1 MSICIQGICGNSMKD
16 YKNCFLKDDIEH
28 IIESGVIAWNLFENS
43 TVLITGATGLIGSL
57 LCRTMLAANDIRNL
71 NIHIYG
77 LIRNKDKAEMI
88 FGEVLHREDFSL
100 VAGDITEP
108 VLIDGELDYIFHCAS
123 VTASRIMVTKPVETL
138 MTAVDGTGN
147 MLKLAKDKKV
157 KAFLYVS
164 SMEVYGSFINPEHDV
179 TEEDL
184 GYINPLSVRSN
195 YPESKRLCEN
205 MCIAYFT
212 EYGVPIRIARLAQTF
227 GAGILPGEN
236 RVFAQFARSVIK
248 GEDIALHTKGLS
260 EGNYCYTSDTIKGL
274 LIIALKGTDGE
285 AYNVSNPDTHTT
297 IVDMA
302 QMVCRDIAGGTIKVI
317 FDIPESNNFGY
328 AADTKMKLDSSKL
341 QALGWKPEI
350 NLREAYVRLIGSIR
364 DMENF

>member
-1 MSICIQGICGNSMKD
+1 MTKRDSYLTADLERIIEDSSISWNDMKD
-16 YKNCFLKDDIEH
+16 SAF
-28 IIESGVIAWNLFENS
+28 F
-43 TVLITGATGLIGSL
+43 ITGATGLIGSL
-57 LCRTMLAANDIRNL
+57 LCRTLLAANDARRL
-71 NIHIYG
+71 NFHVYG
-77 LIRNKDKAEMI
+77 LVRSTEKAKMI
-88 FGEVLHREDFSL
+88 FGELLERENFSL
-100 VAGDITEP
+100 VVGDIAGS
-108 VLIDGELDYIFHCAS
+108 VSIDVEIDYIFHCAS
-123 VTASRIMVTKPVETL
+123 VTASGIMVTKPVETL

-157 KAFLYVS
+157 KAFVYVS
-164 SMEVYGSFINPEHDV
+164 SMEVYGSFINLGHEV

-195 YPESKRLCEN
+195 YPESKRLCKN

-212 EYGVPIRIARLAQTF
+212 EYGVPIRIARLVQTF

-248 GEDIALHTKGLS
+248 GEDIVLHTKGLS

-274 LIIALKGTDGE
+274 LIIALKGKDGE
-285 AYNVSNPDTHTT
+285 VYNVSNPDTHTT

-302 QMVCRDIAGGTIKVI
+302 QMVCRDIASGTIKVI
-317 FDIPESNNFGY
+317 FDIPESNTFGY
-328 AADTKMKLDSSKL
+328 AVDTKMKLDSSKL

>member
-1 MSICIQGICGNSMKD
+1 MDICFQGDCEHTMMEYKD
-16 YKNCFLKDDIEH
+16 RFLEADIKH
-28 IIESGVIAWNLFENS
+28 IIESDMIAWDLLQEANVF
-43 TVLITGATGLIGSL
+43 ITGATGLIGSL

-77 LIRNKDKAEMI
+77 LIRNMDKAEMI
-88 FGEVLHREDFSL
+88 FGEMLHRADFSL
-100 VAGDITEP
+100 IAGDITEP
-108 VLIDGELDYIFHCAS
+108 VSMDGKVDYIFHCAS
-123 VTASRIMVTKPVETL
+123 VTASRTMVTKPVETL
-138 MTAVDGTGN
+138 MTAVDGTAN

-157 KAFLYVS
+157 KAFVYVS
-164 SMEVYGSFINPEHDV
+164 SMEVYGSFSNLEHDV

-212 EYGVPIRIARLAQTF
+212 EYGVPVRIARLAQTF

-236 RVFAQFARSVIK
+236 RVFAQFARSAIR
-248 GEDIALHTKGLS
+248 GEDIVLHTQGMS
-260 EGNYCYTSDTIKGL
+260 EGNYCYTSDTVKGL
-274 LIIALKGTDGE
+274 LVIALSGKDGE
-285 AYNVSNPDTHTT
+285 AYNISNPDTHTT
-297 IVDMA
+297 IADMA
-302 QMVCRDIAGGTIKVI
+302 QMVCNDIAGGAIKVI
-317 FDIPESNNFGY
+317 FDIPESNTFGY

-350 NLREAYVRLIGSIR
+350 GLREAYVRLIGSIR
-364 DMENF
+364 DT